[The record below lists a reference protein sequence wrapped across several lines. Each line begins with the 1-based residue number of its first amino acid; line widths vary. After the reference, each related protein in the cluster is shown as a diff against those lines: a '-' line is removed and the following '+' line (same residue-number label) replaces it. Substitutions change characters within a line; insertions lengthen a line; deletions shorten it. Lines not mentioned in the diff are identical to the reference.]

1 MAIKCPKCHFENPD
15 DILYCGKCAALLPT
29 SKEPKVSVTK
39 TLETPQEELT
49 RGTTLAGR
57 YEILEELGRGGMGN
71 VYRVVDKKIN
81 EEVALKLLKPEIASD
96 RKTLERFSNELKL
109 ARKIVHKN
117 VGRMYH
123 LSEEGGTHFI
133 TMEYVPGQ
141 DLKGLIRQSGQLA
154 VGTTISIAKQ
164 ICEGLSE
171 AHRLGV
177 VHRDLKPSNIM
188 IDKDGSARIMDFG
201 IARSLKGK
209 GITGAGVIIGTPEYM
224 SPEQVEGKELDQ
236 RSDLYSL
243 GIILYEMVTGRVP
256 FEGDTPLSIAVRH
269 KTESPPDPK
278 ELNAQTPDDLS
289 RMIHKCME
297 KNKETRYQSAGEVL
311 AELDKIEKGI
321 PSTERRIPRKRPITS
336 REITVTFGLKKLL
349 IPALIVVALVII
361 GVIIWRPW
369 SRKAAIPI
377 PSGKPSIAV
386 MYFENNTGDER
397 LDHWRKALSDL
408 LIADLSQSKYLT
420 VLPGESLFNILK
432 NMNQLEA
439 KSYSLEDLKEV
450 AAKSRVKNILVGK
463 YAKAGDTFRIN
474 AMLQNP
480 ATGEVIGSEMIEG
493 KGEESLFS
501 MVDEL
506 TKKVK
511 VNFKLTAK
519 EIVGDLDKNV
529 GQITTSSPEA
539 YKYYNEGRESHLK
552 GEYHQSIP
560 FYVQATAI
568 DPEFAMAYRG
578 MSTAYNALHLSS
590 KSDQY
595 LRKAL
600 EFSHRVSERERLW
613 IQAEYYRSS
622 ATTHEK
628 AIEAYNKL
636 LDIYPDAESA
646 RYNLAS
652 LFRSTEQWDK
662 AVEQFEAAT
671 KNDPTFWT
679 PFVGLA
685 FTYMA
690 MGSYDKAGETLEYSQ
705 DAFPNN
711 AIVLWYSAVNY
722 LCQGQNDLALL
733 DAEKAHSVD
742 PSAFKFDWVTGDIHL
757 CQGDLVTA
765 EKEYLKLFER
775 TQQVAHL
782 WARRKLGHLRILQGR
797 FKDAKEQFKEGMVLA
812 RKLNEEGWE
821 ASFSINIIYAHLKS
835 GLSGQA
841 LEESLMGKSA
851 DLWNKGMIYLE
862 LNKTAEARGAAEALK
877 EEIEKGVNKKRIRYY
892 YHLMGMIELKS
903 RNFHNAIEYLMKA
916 VSLLPA
922 QRHLIDSHASFID
935 PLASAY
941 YKSGDLEK
949 ARKEYEKITTLTAGR
964 VYYGDIY
971 AKSFYMLGKIYEQQ
985 GNKGKAIEHY
995 EKFLNLWKD
1004 ADPGIAEVED
1014 AKKRLAGLKSQ

>member
-1 MAIKCPKCHFENPD
+1 MAIECPKCHFENPD
-15 DILYCGKCAALLPT
+15 DTLYCGKCAAPLPT
-29 SKEPKVSVTK
+29 SEVRKISVTK

-123 LSEEGGTHFI
+123 LGEERGTHFI

-164 ICEGLSE
+164 ICEGLAE

-224 SPEQVEGKELDQ
+224 SPEQVEGKEIDQ

-256 FEGDTPLSIAVRH
+256 FEGDTPLSIAVKH

-278 ELNAQTPDDLS
+278 DFNAQIPDDLS

-297 KNKETRYQSAGEVL
+297 KNKETRYQNAGEVL
-311 AELDKIEKGI
+311 AELDSIEKGI
-321 PSTERRIPRKRPITS
+321 PSTERKIPKKKPITS

-349 IPALIVVALVII
+349 IPALIVVALVIV

-369 SRKAAIPI
+369 SKKAAVPI

-386 MYFENNTGDER
+386 MYFENNTGDES

-420 VLPGESLFNILK
+420 VLPGEILFDILK

-474 AMLQNP
+474 AMLQDP
-480 ATGEVIGSEMIEG
+480 ITGEVVGSEMIEG
-493 KGEESLFS
+493 KGEESFFS

-506 TKKVK
+506 TRKIK

-519 EIVGDLDKNV
+519 EIAGDIDKEV

-539 YKYYNEGRESHLK
+539 YKYYSEGREYHLK
-552 GEYHQSIP
+552 GEYHLSIL
-560 FYVQATAI
+560 FYEQATAI

-578 MSTAYNALHLSS
+578 MAMVYNALHLGS

-595 LRKAL
+595 LQKAL
-600 EFSHRVSERERLW
+600 EYSHRVSARERLQ
-613 IQAEYYRSS
+613 IQADFYSS
-622 ATTHEK
+622 SETTYEK

-636 LDIYPDAESA
+636 LEIYPDAETV
-646 RYNLAS
+646 RHNLGS
-652 LFRSTEQWDK
+652 LLRSTEQWDK
-662 AVEQFEAAT
+662 AVEQFEALT
-671 KNDPTFWT
+671 KNKPMFWM

-690 MGSYDKAGETLEYSQ
+690 MGSYDKAGETLEYCH
-705 DAFPNN
+705 DAFPGN

-722 LCQGQNDLALL
+722 LCQGQNDLALA
-733 DAEKAHSVD
+733 DAEKAYSVN
-742 PSAFKFDWVTGDIHL
+742 PSVFKFDWVIGDIHL
-757 CQGDLVTA
+757 CQEDLVTA
-765 EKEYLKLFER
+765 EKEYRKLFER

-797 FKDAKEQFKEGMVLA
+797 FKDAKDQFKEGIVLA
-812 RKLNEEGWE
+812 RELDEEDWE
-821 ASFSINIIYAHLKS
+821 VSFSSAIAYGHLKS
-835 GLSGQA
+835 GFPEEA
-841 LEESLMGKSA
+841 LKESLKGKSA
-851 DLWNKGMIYLE
+851 SLWNQGMIYLE
-862 LNKTAEARGAAEALK
+862 LNKTDEARSAAEALK
-877 EEIEKGVNKKRIRYY
+877 AEIEKGVNKKKIRYY
-892 YHLMGMIELKS
+892 YRLMGMIELKR
-903 RNFHNAIEYLMKA
+903 RNFPQAIEYLMNA

-922 QRHLIDSHASFID
+922 QRHLMDTHASFMD

-985 GNKGKAIEHY
+985 GDKAQAVEHY
-995 EKFLNLWKD
+995 QKFLSLWKD
-1004 ADPGIAEVED
+1004 ADPGIAEVDD
-1014 AKKRLAGLKSQ
+1014 AKKNLAALRN